1 VALFSGGI
9 ARVRPSLAVMTYSA
23 AMRRINNHVVA
34 RAGDGRRLDIMR
46 YSTTGQQ
53 LADSQHDL
61 IDRFGLVNDGAR
73 AGGQSRGVQFPV
85 PRFSQ
90 AGAEQLAGPNQIKV
104 RAE

>member
-1 VALFSGGI
+1 
-9 ARVRPSLAVMTYSA
+9 
-23 AMRRINNHVVA
+23 
-34 RAGDGRRLDIMR
+34 MR

-90 AGAEQLAGPNQIKV
+90 AGAEQLAGQTKSKSALNNIFKEIGDAAAVTPLV
-104 RAE
+104 VVPAY